1 MVVVL
6 IFSFRVIEV
15 IILEMI
21 IQKITHLHFVSEMR
35 SVLTVFRNSFCGSYV
50 YVTTCT

>member
-35 SVLTVFRNSFCGSYV
+35 LTAVCENRF
-50 YVTTCT
+50 